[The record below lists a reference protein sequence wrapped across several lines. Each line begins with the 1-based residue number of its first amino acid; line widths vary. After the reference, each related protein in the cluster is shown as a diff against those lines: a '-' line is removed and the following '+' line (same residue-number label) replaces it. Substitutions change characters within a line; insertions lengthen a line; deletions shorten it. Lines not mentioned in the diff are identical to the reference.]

1 MRFTVLGSGS
11 TGNAVLISSEKTNVL
26 VDAGMSARE
35 TLRRLGEVGVGHTQ
49 LDGILITH
57 EHGDHAGGLRVLM
70 SSVDCPVFIS
80 RPTEDSYYDTRAGG
94 QNGDSESS
102 KRRAALKDRTV

>member
-35 TLRRLGEVGVGHTQ
+35 IVRRLAEMGVAADD
-49 LDGILITH
+49 LD
-57 EHGDHAGGLRVLM
+57 EKAA
-70 SSVDCPVFIS
+70 P
-80 RPTEDSYYDTRAGG
+80 RAGR
-94 QNGDSESS
+94 ELFVEE
-102 KRRAALKDRTV
+102 RAHVVHDDRAPVDRPECDE